1 PDEFRLEPSDGLPGA
16 LGRHARLSAQRAGRR
31 RAQRLGLVRDEIPL
45 LALDRRRERR
55 DLLPEVR
62 IRRVDLRPLRRLREV
77 GVADHVLRA
86 LIRGRLRRRRA
97 GRAAVGRGVLRLLR
111 HLPVIRAG
119 RQRRLGR
126 GGRVRGAWR
135 LALRADEPRCPV
147 ERVILVDP
155 GQSLRGSLLWCHRHN
170 GLAPDYANST
180 VPPMSKVSPAANVNG
195 DELVTEV
202 TGPVPVKNGMARS
215 PEIVTTHEVWTYVLP
230 GPR

>member
-1 PDEFRLEPSDGLPGA
+1 
-16 LGRHARLSAQRAGRR
+16 GRHALLSAQRAGRR

-126 GGRVRGAWR
+126 LRRGGRGAWR
-135 LALRADEPRCPV
+135 LALRADEPGCPV

-170 GLAPDYANST
+170 GLAPDYATST
-180 VPPMSKVSPAANVNG
+180 VPPISKRSPAANTNG
-195 DELVTEV
+195 DELDTEAI
-202 TGPVPVKNGMARS
+202 GPVPVMNGMAVS
-215 PEIVTTHEVWTYVLP
+215 PEIGVMYEV
-230 GPR
+230 